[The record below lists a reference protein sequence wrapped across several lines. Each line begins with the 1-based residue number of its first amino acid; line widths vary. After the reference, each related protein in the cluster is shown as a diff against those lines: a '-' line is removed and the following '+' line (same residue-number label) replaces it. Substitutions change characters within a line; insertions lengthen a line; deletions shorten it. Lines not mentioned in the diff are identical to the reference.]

1 MSRHDSQPN
10 REVQPGQS
18 KPSVPLEKMID
29 QQHHGSAADAADRL
43 GSEAAKA
50 PPPEVESPAGA
61 EPLPEESVM
70 ELTENERRQRTE

>member
-1 MSRHDSQPN
+1 MTRHDSQSDH
-10 REVQPGQS
+10 EAGQQP

-50 PPPEVESPAGA
+50 PTPEVEAPAGA
-61 EPLPEESVM
+61 EPAPGESVM
-70 ELTENERRQRTE
+70 ELTENERRQRSQ